1 MTGVQ
6 TCALPI
12 YAGDAGPRCDPAK
25 PFGTP
30 QLVAGVN
37 SGSYD
42 STFTPVPGELVAYF
56 YSMRAGTYD
65 LFIATRPDLASA
77 WSVSPITDLNTAST
91 DKEPA
96 PLADNSGLAFA
107 SNRPPADA
115 GGDLYFATND
125 GTTYTLVG
133 PISNLNTTMIDYH
146 PYFQPG
152 TSTLWFA
159 SNRTGLLAIYTST
172 YQGGGSFSAP
182 VQMSDLDVAG
192 YDTEVAIP
200 SPDGLVMYFRSNR
213 PGSLGGIDIWV
224 ATRASTSMPWGNA
237 RPVDE
242 INSTVLDTPNWISGD
257 LCTIYLSSSRTDA
270 SDIFVATRSP

>member
-1 MTGVQ
+1 
-6 TCALPI
+6 
-12 YAGDAGPRCDPAK
+12 
-25 PFGTP
+25 
-30 QLVAGVN
+30 VAGVN

-42 STFTPVPGELVAYF
+42 STFTPLPDERTPYF
-56 YSMRAGTYD
+56 YSMVTGMYD
-65 LFIATRPDLASA
+65 LYIATRPDLASA
-77 WSVSPITDLNTAST
+77 WTIAPLTDLNTASI

-96 PLADNSGLAFA
+96 PLSDGSGLAFS

-115 GGDLYFATND
+115 GGDLYFATYD
-125 GTTYTLVG
+125 GSTYSLFG
-133 PISNLNTTMIDYH
+133 AISNLNSTMIDYH
-146 PYFQPG
+146 PYFQIG
-152 TSTLWFA
+152 TNSFWFA
-159 SNRTGLLAIYTST
+159 SNRTGQLAIYTST

-182 VQMSDLDVAG
+182 VQMTDLDVPG

-224 ATRASTSMPWGNA
+224 ATRTSTAMPWGNA

-242 INSTVLDTPNWISGD
+242 INSTALDTPNWISPD
-257 LCTIYLSSSRTDA
+257 LCRIYLSSSRTDA